1 MDRAGSVRGGIIGD
15 DSRGAG
21 LGEQHVLMTG
31 ALSFQGAGLPDVRW
45 EEMEMEMEACSS
57 IAQRS
62 VHSAPELLLQ
72 LLAALHAAQQAKHDA
87 LRVARSAAAQPQL
100 LLAGWRALQVAGPQ
114 HGRERDL
121 SGRRGGQAAV
131 VSESAA
137 LDLVVQK
144 HVQGS
149 DGEVD
154 SGSLH
159 TATPRREVLLGV
171 SRRETRAL
179 RQAAASWPAS
189 SAAGAGIHMRV
200 GQELRRR
207 SWHDSIH
214 TPPQIHPHSI
224 PQPPVCVAAAHGL

>member
-121 SGRRGGQAAV
+121 SGRRGGKQRSSASQRHWTWLYRNTFKALTEKLTQAACI
-131 VSESAA
+131 
-137 LDLVVQK
+137 QP
-144 HVQGS
+144 HQGGKS
-149 DGEVD
+149 YWV
-154 SGSLH
+154 
-159 TATPRREVLLGV
+159 
-171 SRRETRAL
+171 
-179 RQAAASWPAS
+179 
-189 SAAGAGIHMRV
+189 
-200 GQELRRR
+200 
-207 SWHDSIH
+207 
-214 TPPQIHPHSI
+214 
-224 PQPPVCVAAAHGL
+224 